1 MSGYEMLLILLGWAI
16 AGGSPGPAT
25 LAISG
30 TSMGMGRIAG
40 LSMAAGIVCGS
51 AIWGIAAGM
60 GMSAVMLA
68 HVWLFEVVRY
78 FGAAY
83 LLYLAVKSA
92 QRALRPGL
100 LEPKIQS
107 DRLGRLFLKG
117 VLIHVTN
124 PKAILSWAAV
134 YAIALPTG
142 AGMAQVWQV
151 FAMLISISMAVFFG
165 YGVLFSSPRIARGY
179 GRARR
184 WFEAGFAVLF
194 GVASLKILTSKL
206 EV

>member
-1 MSGYEMLLILLGWAI
+1 MSGYEILLILLGWAI

-30 TSMGMGRIAG
+30 TSMGMDRLAG

-60 GMSAVMLA
+60 CMSAVMLA
-68 HVWLFEVVRY
+68 HAWLFEVVRY
-78 FGAAY
+78 AGAAY
-83 LLYLAVKSA
+83 LLYLAVKLA
-92 QRALRPGL
+92 RRALRPGL
-100 LEPKIQS
+100 LEAKMQS
-107 DRLGRLFLKG
+107 DGPGWLFFKG

-124 PKAILSWAAV
+124 PMAILSWAAV

-142 AGMAQVWQV
+142 AGMAQVWQL